1 MSTHDA
7 WVLLSLKRFSSCGSL
22 NGLRMA
28 KKKEEEA
35 SEHLLGLENQDDSLI
50 AVIAVV
56 TVAVV
61 IDLIK

>member
-35 SEHLLGLENQDDSLI
+35 SEHLLGLEN
-50 AVIAVV
+50 
-56 TVAVV
+56 
-61 IDLIK
+61 